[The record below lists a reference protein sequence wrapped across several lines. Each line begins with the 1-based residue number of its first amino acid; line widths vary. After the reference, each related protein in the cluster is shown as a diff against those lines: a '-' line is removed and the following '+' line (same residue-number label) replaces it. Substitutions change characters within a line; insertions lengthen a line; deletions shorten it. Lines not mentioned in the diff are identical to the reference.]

1 MRQAKEARQL
11 SECGRMGLLDRDKLR
26 QESNKSIAGAQ
37 IHYIESGIA
46 RRALDGCFSLVHNLK
61 TTNPN
66 FPIGIVVE
74 TIRSHGYSCSFNCT
88 ESNRNYNYSITV
100 DWAE

>member
-11 SECGRMGLLDRDKLR
+11 TECGKMGLLDRDKLR

-37 IHYIESGIA
+37 INYIESGIA
-46 RRALDGCFSLVHNLK
+46 RRALEGSFSLIHRLK
-61 TTNPN
+61 TTNSN

-74 TIRSHGYSCSFNCT
+74 TLISHGYACSFNCV
-88 ESNRNYNYSITV
+88 ESNGSYNYSITI